1 MKIIDIKRLPK
12 DISFL
17 NQELHIFL
25 IDDQNID
32 ESVTKFSDIFSLR
45 NKTNEE
51 FWLVDVS
58 YWNASNQEVSK
69 VFQNTPLDIG
79 TYVL

>member
-1 MKIIDIKRLPK
+1 MKIIDINRLPK

-25 IDDQNID
+25 IDDQNIN
-32 ESVTKFSDIFSLR
+32 ESVTMFSDVFSLR
-45 NKTNEE
+45 NKTNQE

-58 YWNASNQEVSK
+58 NWNSSTQDVSMT
-69 VFQNTPLDIG
+69 FQKTPLDIG
-79 TYVL
+79 TVR

>member
-1 MKIIDIKRLPK
+1 MKIIDINRLPK

-25 IDDQNID
+25 IDDQNIN
-32 ESVTKFSDIFSLR
+32 ESVTMFSDVFSLR
-45 NKTNEE
+45 NKTNQE

-58 YWNASNQEVSK
+58 YWNSSTQDVSMT
-69 VFQNTPLDIG
+69 FQKTPLDIG
-79 TYVL
+79 TVR